1 MYSSN
6 SGAWPGSTQPGG
18 LVIRAML
25 TAAVA
30 VFTRPTNSSMR
41 LGRLPAEGMTVGAGI
56 NLGTAGARW

>member
-1 MYSSN
+1 
-6 SGAWPGSTQPGG
+6 
-18 LVIRAML
+18 ML

-41 LGRLPAEGMTVGAGI
+41 FGRLPAEGMTVGAGI